1 MLRRI
6 ALKNIATITGST
18 FILPYGCD
26 FETGIVYSNF
36 TSLKKKHLNLIA
48 SISEFIL
55 PSDIKN
61 FPTPENRLHFIMTM
75 ANDCLLK
82 KERKLFEQG
91 FEFFKLSLSSERN
104 ERFEKLQINQKQEFI
119 LKGLDNN
126 KPEIKMFL
134 NFIKEFSILHFETS
148 ENYMKNYLDFEF
160 MPGGYKGK
168 VQI

>member
-1 MLRRI
+1 MHRRI
-6 ALKNIATITGST
+6 ALKNIAIITGST

-55 PSDIKN
+55 PSDMKN

-82 KERKLFEQG
+82 KERKLFEEG
-91 FEFFKLSLSSERN
+91 FEFFQLSLSSVGN

-119 LKGLDNN
+119 LKGLENN

-148 ENYMKNYLDFEF
+148 ENYMKNYLNFEF
-160 MPGGYKGK
+160 MPGRYNGK
-168 VQI
+168 VQV

>member
-1 MLRRI
+1 MHRRI
-6 ALKNIATITGST
+6 ALKNIAIITGST

-55 PSDIKN
+55 PSDMKN

-82 KERKLFEQG
+82 KERKLFEEG
-91 FEFFKLSLSSERN
+91 FEFFQLSISSERN

-134 NFIKEFSILHFETS
+134 NFPLI
-148 ENYMKNYLDFEF
+148 
-160 MPGGYKGK
+160 
-168 VQI
+168 

>member
-1 MLRRI
+1 MHRRI
-6 ALKNIATITGST
+6 ALKNIAIITGST

-55 PSDIKN
+55 PSDMKN
-61 FPTPENRLHFIMTM
+61 FPTTENRLHFIMTM

-82 KERKLFEQG
+82 KERKLFEEG
-91 FEFFKLSLSSERN
+91 FEFFQLSLSSERN
-104 ERFEKLQINQKQEFI
+104 ERFEKLQINQKQEFT
-119 LKGLDNN
+119 LKGIESN

-148 ENYMKNYLDFEF
+148 ENYMKNYLNFEF
-160 MPGGYKGK
+160 MPGRYNGK
-168 VQI
+168 VQV

>member
-1 MLRRI
+1 MHRRI
-6 ALKNIATITGST
+6 ALKNIAIITGST
-18 FILPYGCD
+18 CILPYGYD

-82 KERKLFEQG
+82 KERKLFEEG
-91 FEFFKLSLSSERN
+91 FEFFQLSLSSERN
-104 ERFEKLQINQKQEFI
+104 ERFEKLKINQKQEFI
-119 LKGLDNN
+119 LKGLENN

-148 ENYMKNYLDFEF
+148 ENYMKNYLNFEF
-160 MPGGYKGK
+160 MPGRYNGK
-168 VQI
+168 VQV

>member
-6 ALKNIATITGST
+6 ALKNIAIITGST

-36 TSLKKKHLNLIA
+36 IGFKKKHLNLIA

-55 PSDIKN
+55 PSDMKN

-119 LKGLDNN
+119 LKGIESN

-148 ENYMKNYLDFEF
+148 ENYMKNYLNFEF
-160 MPGGYKGK
+160 MPGRYNGKGQ
-168 VQI
+168 V

>member
-6 ALKNIATITGST
+6 ALKNIATITAST

-55 PSDIKN
+55 PSDMKN

-82 KERKLFEQG
+82 KERKLFEKG
-91 FEFFKLSLSSERN
+91 FEFFQLSLSSEGN

-119 LKGLDNN
+119 LKGLENN
-126 KPEIKMFL
+126 KPEIKIFL
-134 NFIKEFSILHFETS
+134 NFVKEFSILHFETS
-148 ENYMKNYLDFEF
+148 ENYMKKYLNFEF
-160 MPGGYKGK
+160 MPGRYNGK
-168 VQI
+168 VHV

>member
-36 TSLKKKHLNLIA
+36 TGLKKKHLNLIA

-75 ANDCLLK
+75 ANDCLVK
-82 KERKLFEQG
+82 KERKLFEEG
-91 FEFFKLSLSSERN
+91 FEFFQLSLFSERN
-104 ERFEKLQINQKQEFI
+104 ERFEMLQINQKQEFI

-126 KPEIKMFL
+126 K
-134 NFIKEFSILHFETS
+134 
-148 ENYMKNYLDFEF
+148 
-160 MPGGYKGK
+160 
-168 VQI
+168 VQV

>member
-1 MLRRI
+1 MHRRI
-6 ALKNIATITGST
+6 ALKTIAIITGST

-36 TSLKKKHLNLIA
+36 TGLKKKHLNLIA

-61 FPTPENRLHFIMTM
+61 FPTPENRLHFNMTM
-75 ANDCLLK
+75 ANDCLFE
-82 KERKLFEQG
+82 KERKLFEEG
-91 FEFFKLSLSSERN
+91 FEFFQLSLSSERN

-119 LKGLDNN
+119 LKGLENN
-126 KPEIKMFL
+126 KPEIKIFL

-148 ENYMKNYLDFEF
+148 ENYMKNYLNYEF
-160 MPGGYKGK
+160 MPGRYNGK
-168 VQI
+168 VQV

>member
-6 ALKNIATITGST
+6 ALKNIAIITGGT

-26 FETGIVYSNF
+26 LETGIVYSNF
-36 TSLKKKHLNLIA
+36 TGLKKKHLNLIA

-55 PSDIKN
+55 PSDIRN

-82 KERKLFEQG
+82 KERKLFEEG
-91 FEFFKLSLSSERN
+91 FEFFQLSLSSERN
-104 ERFEKLQINQKQEFI
+104 KIFEKLHINQKQEFI
-119 LKGLDNN
+119 LKVFENN

-148 ENYMKNYLDFEF
+148 ENYMKNYLNFEF
-160 MPGGYKGK
+160 MPGRYNGK
-168 VQI
+168 VQV

>member
-1 MLRRI
+1 MHRRI
-6 ALKNIATITGST
+6 ALKNIAIITGST

-82 KERKLFEQG
+82 KERKLFEEG
-91 FEFFKLSLSSERN
+91 FEFFQLSLSSERN

-119 LKGLDNN
+119 LEGFENN
-126 KPEIKMFL
+126 KTEIKIFL
-134 NFIKEFSILHFETS
+134 DFMKEFSILHFETS
-148 ENYMKNYLDFEF
+148 ENYMKNYLNFEF
-160 MPGGYKGK
+160 MPGRYNGK
-168 VQI
+168 VQV

>member
-1 MLRRI
+1 MHRRI
-6 ALKNIATITGST
+6 ALKNIAIITGST

-82 KERKLFEQG
+82 KERKLFEKG
-91 FEFFKLSLSSERN
+91 FEFFQLSLSSEGN

-119 LKGLDNN
+119 LKSLENN

-148 ENYMKNYLDFEF
+148 ENYMKNYLNFEF
-160 MPGGYKGK
+160 MPGRYNGK
-168 VQI
+168 VQV

>member
-6 ALKNIATITGST
+6 ALKNIAIMTGST

-36 TSLKKKHLNLIA
+36 IGFKKKDLNLVA

-55 PSDIKN
+55 PSDKKN

-75 ANDCLLK
+75 ANDCLTK
-82 KERKLFEQG
+82 KERKLFEEG
-91 FEFFKLSLSSERN
+91 FDFFQLSLSLERN
-104 ERFEKLQINQKQEFI
+104 ERFEWLQKNQKQEFI
-119 LKGLDNN
+119 LKGFENS
-126 KPEIKMFL
+126 KPEIKLFL

-148 ENYMKNYLDFEF
+148 ENYMKNYLNFEF
-160 MPGGYKGK
+160 MPGRYNGK
-168 VQI
+168 VQV

>member
-6 ALKNIATITGST
+6 ALKNIATITAST

-36 TSLKKKHLNLIA
+36 IGFKKKHLNLIA

-61 FPTPENRLHFIMTM
+61 FPTPENRLHFVMTM

-119 LKGLDNN
+119 LKGLENN

-148 ENYMKNYLDFEF
+148 ENYMKKYLNFEF
-160 MPGGYKGK
+160 MPGRYNGK
-168 VQI
+168 VQV

>member
-6 ALKNIATITGST
+6 ALKNIAIITGST

-36 TSLKKKHLNLIA
+36 TGLKKKHLNLIA

-82 KERKLFEQG
+82 KERKLFLMQ
-91 FEFFKLSLSSERN
+91 
-104 ERFEKLQINQKQEFI
+104 
-119 LKGLDNN
+119 KGL
-126 KPEIKMFL
+126 F
-134 NFIKEFSILHFETS
+134 
-148 ENYMKNYLDFEF
+148 
-160 MPGGYKGK
+160 
-168 VQI
+168 

>member
-6 ALKNIATITGST
+6 ALKNIAVLTGST

-26 FETGIVYSNF
+26 FETRIVYSNF
-36 TSLKKKHLNLIA
+36 TGLKKKHLNLIA

-82 KERKLFEQG
+82 KERKLFEEG
-91 FEFFKLSLSSERN
+91 FEFFQLSLSSERN
-104 ERFEKLQINQKQEFI
+104 KRFEKLQINQKQEFI

-126 KPEIKMFL
+126 KTEIKMFL

-148 ENYMKNYLDFEF
+148 ENYMKNYLNYEF
-160 MPGGYKGK
+160 MPGRYNGK
-168 VQI
+168 VQV

>member
-36 TSLKKKHLNLIA
+36 TGLKKKHLNLIA

-82 KERKLFEQG
+82 KERKLFEEG
-91 FEFFKLSLSSERN
+91 FEFFQLSLFSERN
-104 ERFEKLQINQKQEFI
+104 ERYEMLQINQKQEFI

-160 MPGGYKGK
+160 MPGRYNGK

>member
-6 ALKNIATITGST
+6 ALKNIAVLTGST

-26 FETGIVYSNF
+26 FETRIVYSNF
-36 TSLKKKHLNLIA
+36 TGLKKKHLNLIA

-55 PSDIKN
+55 PSDMKN

-91 FEFFKLSLSSERN
+91 FEFFKSSLSSERN

-148 ENYMKNYLDFEF
+148 ENYMKKYLNFEF
-160 MPGGYKGK
+160 MPGRYNGK
-168 VQI
+168 VQV

>member
-6 ALKNIATITGST
+6 ALKNIAIMTGST

-36 TSLKKKHLNLIA
+36 IGFKKKDLNLVA

-55 PSDIKN
+55 PSDKKN

-75 ANDCLLK
+75 ANDCLTK
-82 KERKLFEQG
+82 KERKLFEEG
-91 FEFFKLSLSSERN
+91 FDFFQLSLSLERN
-104 ERFEKLQINQKQEFI
+104 ERFEWLQKNQKQEFI
-119 LKGLDNN
+119 LKGFENS
-126 KPEIKMFL
+126 KPEIKLFL

-148 ENYMKNYLDFEF
+148 ENYMKDYLNFEF
-160 MPGGYKGK
+160 MPGHYDGK
-168 VQI
+168 VQV

>member
-1 MLRRI
+1 MHRRI
-6 ALKNIATITGST
+6 ALKNISIITGST

-26 FETGIVYSNF
+26 FEAGIVYSNF

-82 KERKLFEQG
+82 KERKLFEEG
-91 FEFFKLSLSSERN
+91 FEFFQLSLSSERN

-119 LKGLDNN
+119 LKGLENN

-148 ENYMKNYLDFEF
+148 ENYMKNYLNFEF
-160 MPGGYKGK
+160 MPGRYNGK
-168 VQI
+168 VQV